1 MVGWGRGLV
10 VNRNKG
16 CQIFN
21 MKKFLKLQKKKN
33 LFIKL
38 VLCFV
43 TILFRHLNHKK
54 NFLSISFIKIFLNYY
69 STIKK

>member
-21 MKKFLKLQKKKN
+21 MKKFLKLQKKE
-33 LFIKL
+33 FIYQTS
-38 VLCFV
+38 FM
-43 TILFRHLNHKK
+43 FRN
-54 NFLSISFIKIFLNYY
+54 NPIST
-69 STIKK
+69 SES